1 MENLTSKYLINGPNN
16 VIRLTDG
23 NKILYI
29 FGDNHLNVQ
38 WQQECPID
46 DEYDSID
53 IDKLLLKFIKT
64 EKDKEFDLFIEWDN
78 LNPELNNV
86 YRKRYIDQVYKLFN
100 SKILYKKNQIVSNKN
115 FSNFRFHYFD
125 FRNSTDII
133 NKLLYN
139 YCYINLNLPDTM
151 DKIEYILQMNK
162 DYINNL
168 ELFINFL
175 NSNENNYINKIKN
188 EYTNLKVKK
197 IMNNLLK
204 TLIVDKTK
212 LAIDAT
218 IKINE
223 YINKNIKILK
233 YEYTDEREREI
244 KIKIQAEIYI
254 KMLNNQDWM
263 SWICAFLTD
272 LYFIRRFITK
282 DYIKNGIIYTGSAHL
297 CDITYILTKYFNFKI
312 TNIFYKHNN
321 FNLKLIP
328 KLKTNNFD
336 YIHIMIKNL
345 QQLKYYQ
352 EPTQCVN
359 LFNFPPNF
367 S

>member
-23 NKILYI
+23 NKVLYI
-29 FGDNHLNVQ
+29 FGDYHIDAQ

-86 YRKRYIDQVYKLFN
+86 YRKRYIDQVIKLFN
-100 SKILYKKNQIVSNKN
+100 SKILFKKNQIVSNKN

-125 FRNSTDII
+125 IRNSINISFELDSYSYSYLELPDNLYAIDNI
-133 NKLLYN
+133 VQMNNKL
-139 YCYINLNLPDTM
+139 ITNLKLLM
-151 DKIEYILQMNK
+151 EY
-162 DYINNL
+162 
-168 ELFINFL
+168 L
-175 NSNENNYINKIKN
+175 NSNENHYINKIKN

-197 IMNNLLK
+197 IMNKLLK
-204 TLIVDKTK
+204 SLIFDNIK
-212 LAIDAT
+212 LAINNT

-223 YINKNIKILK
+223 YINKNIKIYKNILTKLEIRIRIGSDIYLK
-233 YEYTDEREREI
+233 MI
-244 KIKIQAEIYI
+244 NNKVFISYI
-254 KMLNNQDWM
+254 GVV
-263 SWICAFLTD
+263 LTD

-282 DYIKNGIIYTGSAHL
+282 DYIKNGIIYTGAAHMS
-297 CDITYILTKYFNFKI
+297 DITYILTKYFNFKT
-312 TNIFYKHNN
+312 TNIFYKHND
-321 FNLKLIP
+321 FNLKIIP
-328 KLKTNNFD
+328 KLKTTNLD
-336 YIHIMIKNL
+336 YIKDIRFNL
-345 QQLKYYQ
+345 HQFDDYLQ
-352 EPTQCVN
+352 PIQCIN